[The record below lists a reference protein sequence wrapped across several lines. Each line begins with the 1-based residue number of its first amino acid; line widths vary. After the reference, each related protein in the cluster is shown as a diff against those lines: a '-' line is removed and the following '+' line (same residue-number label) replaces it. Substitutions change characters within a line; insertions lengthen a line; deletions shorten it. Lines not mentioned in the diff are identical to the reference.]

1 MAGERQITASEVMA
15 AYGSQITQ
23 AATSYGLDPNLIVA
37 VIMAESN
44 GNPNSVSNKKA
55 VGLMQLEPATAGLTR
70 AQLLDPATN
79 INAGAKY
86 LSQQLTNTGGN
97 LTQSLANYNAGPGR
111 AKTKPW
117 SNETNIYVAKVEG
130 FFGNTNTSIPGTQT
144 SGYGVNDAA
153 AVTAIN
159 VSGTALTTDQYKTI
173 YDVLNPPL
181 IIETNLYELPWFA
194 DRNIVQQ
201 KRPVAF
207 PVSFQIFLQPNFQSL
222 LPVTIE
228 LKASITSHEKA
239 MQHIVTKQKTR
250 TGLLID
256 LWGMQLD
263 SITGEGSTGLMQ
275 NQFGVTDFISLSSP
289 SSDALAA
296 LKHGFTSLAFSN
308 LTSASIPA
316 PSIAQQQAQEA
327 VDAAVRQGL
336 TPVAVV
342 SVAGSVTNAAAI
354 QTESFRV
361 AARDAFAE
369 FLALFK
375 NNGNVWYHSAY
386 NGITTAAQTDPDAWS
401 STTGLSTFETV
412 SSRNDVMSRGNV
424 VMYFRNAA
432 YYGYFKSLTW
442 TMDAKTPYSWNFS
455 FNFAVESTTLNF
467 TLP

>member
-15 AYGSQITQ
+15 TMTLAQAIAYTEG
-23 AATSYGLDPNLIVA
+23 Y
-37 VIMAESN
+37 
-44 GNPNSVSNKKA
+44 GNPKNAPTRDNNPGDIAYSDFAIKHGATGKDDSTAKRGQPANA
-55 VGLMQLEPATAGLTR
+55 IFPNTEVGFQAMDALLSSPTYAGLSVEQVYAKW
-70 AQLLDPATN
+70 AQPHTEQEKKDHATN
-79 INAGAKY
+79 LAKI
-86 LSQQLTNTGGN
+86 LQLTG
-97 LTQSLANYNAGPGR
+97 LAP
-111 AKTKPW
+111 TD
-117 SNETNIYVAKVEG
+117 SNPYAPAIATVE
-130 FFGNTNTSIPGTQT
+130 
-144 SGYGVNDAA
+144 YGVNDAA